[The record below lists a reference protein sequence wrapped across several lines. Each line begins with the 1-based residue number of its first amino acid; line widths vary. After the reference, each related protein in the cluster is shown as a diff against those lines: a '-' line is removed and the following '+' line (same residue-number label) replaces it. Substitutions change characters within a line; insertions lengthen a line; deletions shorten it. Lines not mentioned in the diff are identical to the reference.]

1 MVIGG
6 ADAGLVYAIVVLLAA
21 EAGGPDGE
29 KRENERMHWESA
41 SNEHTNPE
49 CSTPITSK
57 RRQMDPKLTI
67 YLFLCEIKAS
77 LHKSNNWTPMTA
89 RACITLRAEGD

>member
-1 MVIGG
+1 MVVGG
-6 ADAGLVYAIVVLLAA
+6 ADAGLVDAIVVLLAA

-29 KRENERMHWESA
+29 KRENERAHWESA

-49 CSTPITSK
+49 RSPPITSK

-67 YLFLCEIKAS
+67 YLFL
-77 LHKSNNWTPMTA
+77 
-89 RACITLRAEGD
+89 